1 MGYWMHKAV
10 YQQCLL
16 QPLNSP
22 KFNSNSAMNNTTT
35 NDTNNFNITWHSQK
49 ADNNDHHSFMVPGM
63 MCSILPRKLYSTE
76 ENRNFLRYQLKKYIR
91 CFTPSGDILF
101 EYHGAFKHGQFS

>member
-1 MGYWMHKAV
+1 I
-10 YQQCLL
+10 QQCLL
-16 QPLNSP
+16 QPLNFP
-22 KFNSNSAMNNTTT
+22 KFNSNSAMKNTTT

-91 CFTPSGDILF
+91 
-101 EYHGAFKHGQFS
+101 